1 MIQNQIELANSD
13 RRMQPNAWQRSVLCE
28 DARQRRTQSND
39 CNANSAKQFSDR
51 MPQTDGIRT
60 TRTNETKKGRSMMK
74 TKRTLI
80 ALVLCAALLFSI
92 GCAARSA
99 TQESTADYAKSAS
112 GTYDM
117 AAPQAEMAATSNEAA
132 APESQTGEQ
141 TGDFDV
147 RKIVY
152 NADMT
157 VAVDDPAAALNALL
171 EKAKS
176 LGGYVSGS
184 YSTTDEKGTNY
195 AYTTLKVPADQLEA
209 LVSAANALGKVN
221 DYRLSSDDISFS
233 YYDIQ
238 ARLENAKAEEQSL
251 LQILAKCETVEDIL
265 AVRQSLTS
273 VRADIESYTAQMN
286 LWDNLVSYATLNVTI
301 NRTPKTAVEGEN
313 ELIQIWK
320 ASDVWNKMARG
331 FQNSA
336 RFVVNA
342 IGAIG
347 IFLAVAIIPAG
358 VLFLI
363 IGLPIIAHKKK
374 KHKKAAALIAQQAA
388 SAEVDDT
395 VKKNE

>member
-1 MIQNQIELANSD
+1 
-13 RRMQPNAWQRSVLCE
+13 
-28 DARQRRTQSND
+28 
-39 CNANSAKQFSDR
+39 
-51 MPQTDGIRT
+51 
-60 TRTNETKKGRSMMK
+60 MK

-80 ALVLCAALLFSI
+80 ALVLCTVLLTTI
-92 GCAARSA
+92 GCAASSPARSDA
-99 TQESTADYAKSAS
+99 VYAEPAS

-117 AAPQAEMAATSNEAA
+117 AAPQEEKAASSAVSANDASSATQQS
-132 APESQTGEQ
+132 GEP

-157 VAVDDPAAALNALL
+157 VTVDDPAAALSVLV
-171 EKAKS
+171 EKAKT

-184 YSTTDEKGTNY
+184 YSTTDDQGTNY
-195 AYTTLKVPADQLEA
+195 AYATLKVPADQLEA
-209 LVSAANALGKVN
+209 LVTAANALGKVN
-221 DYRLSSDDISFS
+221 DYRLSSDDISQN

-238 ARLENAKAEEQSL
+238 ARLTSAKAEEQQL
-251 LQILAKCETVEDIL
+251 LEILAKCETVEDIL
-265 AVRQSLTS
+265 AVRQSLSS
-273 VRADIESYTAQMN
+273 VRADIESYTGQIK
-286 LWDNLVSYATLNVTI
+286 LWDNLVAYATLNITV

-313 ELIQIWK
+313 ELITMWK

-347 IFLAVAIIPAG
+347 IFIAVAAIPAG
-358 VLFLI
+358 ILFLV
-363 IGLPIIAHKKK
+363 IGVPIIVHKKNK
-374 KHKKAAALIAQQAA
+374 RKKAAALKALQLA
-388 SAEVDDT
+388 SAEPDNT

>member
-1 MIQNQIELANSD
+1 
-13 RRMQPNAWQRSVLCE
+13 
-28 DARQRRTQSND
+28 
-39 CNANSAKQFSDR
+39 
-51 MPQTDGIRT
+51 
-60 TRTNETKKGRSMMK
+60 MMK

-80 ALVLCAALLFSI
+80 ALILCAALLFSF

-99 TQESTADYAKSAS
+99 TQETSADYTKSAG

-117 AAPQAEMAATSNEAA
+117 AAPAAPQTEMAATSNEAA
-132 APESQTGEQ
+132 PVSQTGEQ

-147 RKIVY
+147 KKIVY
-152 NADMT
+152 TADMT
-157 VAVDDPAAALNALL
+157 VTVDDPAAALNALL
-171 EKAKS
+171 EKVKS

-184 YSTTDEKGTNY
+184 YSTTDDQGTNY
-195 AYTTLKVPADQLEA
+195 SYATLKVPADQLEA
-209 LVSAANALGKVN
+209 LVNAANALGKVN
-221 DYRLSSDDISFS
+221 DYRLSSDDISLS
-233 YYDIQ
+233 YYDMQ
-238 ARLENAKAEEQSL
+238 ARLNNAKAEEAQL

-313 ELIQIWK
+313 DLIQIWK
-320 ASDVWNKMARG
+320 ASDVWNRMARG

-347 IFLAVAIIPAG
+347 IFIAVAIIPAG
-358 VLFLI
+358 VLFLV

-374 KHKKAAALIAQQAA
+374 KHKKVAALIAQQAE

>member
-1 MIQNQIELANSD
+1 
-13 RRMQPNAWQRSVLCE
+13 
-28 DARQRRTQSND
+28 
-39 CNANSAKQFSDR
+39 
-51 MPQTDGIRT
+51 
-60 TRTNETKKGRSMMK
+60 MK
-74 TKRTLI
+74 TKRALI
-80 ALVLCAALLFSI
+80 ALVLCVALLVSF

-99 TQESTADYAKSAS
+99 TQESTANYAKPAG

-117 AAPQAEMAATSNEAA
+117 AAPAPQAEEAGFSSNAAA
-132 APESQTGEQ
+132 APEQSGN
-141 TGDFDV
+141 FDV
-147 RKIVY
+147 QKIVY
-152 NADMT
+152 TADMT
-157 VAVDDPAAALNALL
+157 VTADDPAAALNALL
-171 EKAKS
+171 EQTKS

-184 YSTTDEKGTNY
+184 YSTTDDQGTNY

-209 LVSAANALGKVN
+209 LVTAANALGKVK
-221 DYRLSSDDISFS
+221 DYRLSSDDISLS
-233 YYDIQ
+233 YYDMQ
-238 ARLENAKAEEQSL
+238 ARLDNAKAEEQQL
-251 LQILAKCETVEDIL
+251 LQILARCETVEEIL

-273 VRADIESYTAQMN
+273 VRSDIESYTAQMN

-347 IFLAVAIIPAG
+347 IFLAFAIIPVG
-358 VLFLI
+358 VLFLL
-363 IGLPIIAHKKK
+363 IGLPIILHRKN
-374 KHKKAAALIAQQAA
+374 KHKKAAALRAQQAA
-388 SAEVDDT
+388 LSEVDDT

>member
-1 MIQNQIELANSD
+1 MVAGATDSGAH
-13 RRMQPNAWQRSVLCE
+13 PSNAEQMASPSYRL
-28 DARQRRTQSND
+28 
-39 CNANSAKQFSDR
+39 
-51 MPQTDGIRT
+51 
-60 TRTNETKKGRSMMK
+60 
-74 TKRTLI
+74 
-80 ALVLCAALLFSI
+80 AALDEDFLL
-92 GCAARSA
+92 
-99 TQESTADYAKSAS
+99 
-112 GTYDM
+112 
-117 AAPQAEMAATSNEAA
+117 
-132 APESQTGEQ
+132 
-141 TGDFDV
+141 GDSMRGV
-147 RKIVY
+147 RF
-152 NADMT
+152 
-157 VAVDDPAAALNALL
+157 LL
-171 EKAKS
+171 E
-176 LGGYVSGS
+176 Y
-184 YSTTDEKGTNY
+184 
-195 AYTTLKVPADQLEA
+195 
-209 LVSAANALGKVN
+209 
-221 DYRLSSDDISFS
+221 
-233 YYDIQ
+233 
-238 ARLENAKAEEQSL
+238 AKAEEAQL

-347 IFLAVAIIPAG
+347 IFIAVAIIPAG
-358 VLFLI
+358 VLFLV

-374 KHKKAAALIAQQAA
+374 KHKKVAALIAQQAE

>member
-1 MIQNQIELANSD
+1 MN
-13 RRMQPNAWQRSVLCE
+13 
-28 DARQRRTQSND
+28 
-39 CNANSAKQFSDR
+39 
-51 MPQTDGIRT
+51 
-60 TRTNETKKGRSMMK
+60 

-80 ALVLCAALLFSI
+80 ALILCAVMIFTI
-92 GCAARSA
+92 GCASSA
-99 TQESTADYAKSAS
+99 QTSTASSDSAG

-117 AAPQAEMAATSNEAA
+117 AAPQAEVAASSNEVKSADA
-132 APESQTGEQ
+132 TTTTQQTGEQ

-152 NADMT
+152 TADMT
-157 VAVDDPAAALNALL
+157 VTADDPAAALSTLL
-171 EKAKS
+171 EKTQA

-184 YSTTDEKGTNY
+184 YSTTDELGTNY
-195 AYTTLKVPADQLEA
+195 AYATLKVPAAQLEA
-209 LVSAANALGKVN
+209 LVTAANALGKVN
-221 DYRLSSDDISFS
+221 DYRLSSDDISLS
-233 YYDIQ
+233 YYDMQ
-238 ARLENAKAEEQSL
+238 ARLDNSKAEEQQL
-251 LQILAKCETVEDIL
+251 LQILAQCKTIEEIL

-313 ELIQIWK
+313 KLITMWK
-320 ASDVWNKMARG
+320 ASDVWSKMSRG

-347 IFLAVAIIPAG
+347 IFLAVAAIPAA
-358 VLFLI
+358 VLFLL
-363 IGLPIIAHKKK
+363 IGVPILVHKKN
-374 KHKKAAALIAQQAA
+374 KHKKAAALKAQQPEAA
-388 SAEVDDT
+388 ELDNT